1 MPVIH
6 GVGVDIVDIDRIRNS
21 VSRFGEEFLDRVFT
35 ESEVKYC
42 MKRKD
47 PHPSLAARFAA
58 KEALIKALTT
68 EESVPLK
75 DIEVVISDSGKPSI
89 EPGARLS
96 EMLASAGI
104 VASHLSLSHEKHYA
118 VAYVILES

>member
-21 VSRFGEEFLDRVFT
+21 LKHFGDDFLERVFT
-35 ESEVKYC
+35 DSEVKYC
-42 MKRKD
+42 KKRKD

-68 EESVPLK
+68 DETIPLK

-89 EPGARLS
+89 VPGSRLR
-96 EMLASAGI
+96 ELLRSAGI
-104 VASHLSLSHEKHYA
+104 KASHLSLSHEKRYA
-118 VAYVILES
+118 IAYVILES